1 MNAKPTLNIAQLNE
15 RGRQCLPDLFGI
27 QFLHIE
33 WGRLTSGPQI
43 QPQFLAP
50 NGYLHAATLIA
61 LADTACG
68 YGCISHLPDNANS
81 FTTAELKSN
90 FLSTATEG
98 VLHCEAV
105 ASHLG
110 RSTHIWDASVTSA
123 SNGKT
128 LALFRCTQ
136 LILYPKS

>member
-1 MNAKPTLNIAQLNE
+1 MESKPSLTLAQLNE
-15 RGRQCLPDLFGI
+15 RGRHYLPDLFGI
-27 QFLHIE
+27 QFLDLE
-33 WGRLTSGPQI
+33 WGRLTGSLQI

-50 NGYLHAATLIA
+50 NGFLHAATLVA

-68 YGCISHLPDNANS
+68 YGCISHLPENANS

-98 VLHCEAV
+98 VLHCEAT
-105 ASHLG
+105 ASHIG
-110 RSTHIWDASVTSA
+110 RSTHIWDASVTSEVT
-123 SNGKT
+123 GKT

-136 LILYPKS
+136 LILYPRK